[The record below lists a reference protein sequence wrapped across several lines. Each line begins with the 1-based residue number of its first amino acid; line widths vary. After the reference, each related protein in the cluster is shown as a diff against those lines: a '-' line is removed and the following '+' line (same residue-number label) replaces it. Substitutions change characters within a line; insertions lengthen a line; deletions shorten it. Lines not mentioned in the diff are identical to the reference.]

1 MSTENTNDKPAP
13 EGCAAAAGYVIE
25 KDSISETLLE
35 IAAKHGN
42 QAAIDIV
49 AAYAAHLTDSGRD
62 ALIQAIGECYSPTR
76 FMEFNSHTEPVL
88 PTAAAHDSVSHHQN
102 T

>member
-1 MSTENTNDKPAP
+1 MSNEITQDKPAT

-42 QAAIDIV
+42 KASIDIV
-49 AAYAAHLTDSGRD
+49 AAYAAQLTDAGRD
-62 ALIQAIGECYSPTR
+62 ALIRAIGEGYSPTR
-76 FMEFNSHTEPVL
+76 LADYSHTPRIRPPRGNDYE
-88 PTAAAHDSVSHHQN
+88 
-102 T
+102 